1 MVCRCLVFV
10 CNPSSV
16 MATTDK
22 AVQNYLDE
30 IRSQYPQYAEAV
42 EGFEGMW
49 KRKLW
54 HQLTDAMDEF
64 FLQGNMSEPGRMVS
78 FYDNFVKSFA
88 TRLNK
93 LRLAQIVRRVSEN
106 YQDVL
111 ACKEFVEGVIE
122 MVKDTEEAVLYLRTR
137 LASVAQAQEDFKNCK
152 FIIDDVR
159 EKLDGIPDAD
169 PVVHSALARV
179 AMEYHRTKGTPTQY
193 YRNALLFLHN
203 TPADKLTEGERNAV
217 AYEMSIAACVGP
229 DIYNFGELLVHP
241 TISTLEGGDHD
252 WLYKMLVA
260 FNQGSIDQYQGIIDA
275 HANTLKAMPAM
286 VANEHI
292 LTEKITICALLEL
305 IFSRAADERRFSYE
319 EIAAATRRQLKEV
332 DHVLMK
338 GMSLGLIRGV
348 IDEVDQVVDINWV
361 KPRML
366 QSSQLVVLQSRLGTW
381 AAAVSET
388 IKFVESNATE
398 LVATS

>member
-1 MVCRCLVFV
+1 MRFGVLPRA
-10 CNPSSV
+10 

-22 AVQNYLDE
+22 AVSEYLTALAAQHPE
-30 IRSQYPQYAEAV
+30 YAEAV
-42 EGFEGMW
+42 EGFESMW

-54 HQLTDAMDEF
+54 HQLTDAVEEF
-64 FLQGNMSEPGRMVS
+64 FLKGNMTETGRMVD
-78 FYDNFVKSFA
+78 FYDNFIKSFA

-106 YQDVL
+106 YAEVL

-122 MVKDTEEAVLYLRTR
+122 MVKDTDEAVLYLRTR
-137 LASVAQAQEDFKNCK
+137 LASVAQAQEDFKTCK
-152 FIIDDVR
+152 SLIDDVR
-159 EKLDGIPDAD
+159 EKLDEIPDAD
-169 PVVHSALARV
+169 PVVHSALTRV

-193 YRNALLFLHN
+193 YKNALLFLHN
-203 TPADKLTEGERNAV
+203 TPADKLTEGERKAV

-229 DIYNFGELLVHP
+229 DIYNFGELLIHP

-252 WLYKMLVA
+252 WLFKMLVA
-260 FNQGSIDQYQGIIDA
+260 FNQGSIEQLQGIIDA
-275 HANTLKAMPAM
+275 HASTLETMPAM
-286 VANEHI
+286 VANKHI
-292 LTEKITICALLEL
+292 LIEKITICALLEL
-305 IFSRAADERRFSYE
+305 IFSRAADDRRFSYDE
-319 EIAAATRRQLKEV
+319 VAAATRRQLNEV

-338 GMSLGLIRGV
+338 GMSLGLVRGM
-348 IDEVDQVVDINWV
+348 IDEVDQCVDISWV

-366 QSSQLVVLQSRLGTW
+366 QSSQLVVLQGRLGTW